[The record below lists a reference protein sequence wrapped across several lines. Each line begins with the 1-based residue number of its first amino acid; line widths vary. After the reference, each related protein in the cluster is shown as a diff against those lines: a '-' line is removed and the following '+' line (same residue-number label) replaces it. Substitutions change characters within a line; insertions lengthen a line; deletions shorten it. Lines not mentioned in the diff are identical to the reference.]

1 MKKNVAVVKVK
12 ARMGQPIPH
21 LEAREFV
28 LYDAIVS
35 PSSGCRGHGGG
46 KTETENGKRGRKERR
61 REERDFIRG
70 SNRATGRRDKDPT
83 IQLPVCE
90 SLMADATISMPTR
103 IP

>member
-35 PSSGCRGHGGG
+35 PSSAGDMEEEKRRRRMGGG
-46 KTETENGKRGRKERR
+46 EERR
-61 REERDFIRG
+61 GGEKKEIL
-70 SNRATGRRDKDPT
+70 SAEAIARR
-83 IQLPVCE
+83 
-90 SLMADATISMPTR
+90 ADAIKTR
-103 IP
+103 QFSYQFASP